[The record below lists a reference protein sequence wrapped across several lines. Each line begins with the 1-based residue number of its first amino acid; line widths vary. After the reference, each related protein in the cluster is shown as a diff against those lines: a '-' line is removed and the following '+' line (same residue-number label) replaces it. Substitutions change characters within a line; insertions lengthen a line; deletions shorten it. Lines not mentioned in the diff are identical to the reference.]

1 MGTILYIASNSIHVY
16 AISVFINIF
25 LGKSRLSLLLNRLT
39 YVFYF
44 LISTIGWLYGQ
55 STTLNLILNTLPI
68 LLITLQYYSSWSK
81 KIFSVISSCA
91 VGMFI
96 DWMGFAVFGNTEI
109 IESGF
114 IQAII
119 FLILCS
125 LFRYYYKNQ
134 EDYSFKSRYSWLLIL
149 IAVGT
154 ALIGVL
160 TVNEDSS
167 YDYLIAL
174 ILLFIN
180 FLNFYIYNLEQESFK
195 AQHKLKLIETSNY
208 AYQNQI
214 KIMNESQQ
222 KIRFLRHDFYR
233 HINKLKNLSEENDVQ
248 SIKQYLNEME
258 DAVVVKKEYSKTEND
273 DVDSLLNYEL
283 SLAAEFGAEIIYDV
297 NLPEKLNISSFDI
310 TIILGNLMD
319 NAIEA
324 LRNSEKKLLKVNI
337 QFNKGII
344 RIDIENSYDPK
355 YKKKHDGREHGIGLL
370 SVENTLQKYHGKL
383 DSYPYPEESKYHT
396 TAIFYNS
403 LDE

>member
-1 MGTILYIASNSIHVY
+1 MGTILYIASNSIRVY

-96 DWMGFAVFGNTEI
+96 DWMGFVVFGNTEI

-258 DAVVVKKEYSKTEND
+258 DAVVVKKEYSKTGND

>member
-1 MGTILYIASNSIHVY
+1 MGTILYIASNSIRVY

-258 DAVVVKKEYSKTEND
+258 DAIVVKKEYSKTGND

>member
-1 MGTILYIASNSIHVY
+1 MGTILYIASNSIRVY

-109 IESGF
+109 IEGGF

-258 DAVVVKKEYSKTEND
+258 DAVVVKKEYSKTGND

>member
-1 MGTILYIASNSIHVY
+1 MGTILYIASNSIRVY

-258 DAVVVKKEYSKTEND
+258 DTVVVKKEYSKTGND

-337 QFNKGII
+337 QFNKSII

>member
-1 MGTILYIASNSIHVY
+1 MGTILYIASNSIRVY

-44 LISTIGWLYGQ
+44 LISTLGWLYGQ

-114 IQAII
+114 IQAIV
-119 FLILCS
+119 FLIFCS
-125 LFRYYYKNQ
+125 LFRHYYKSQ
-134 EDYSFKSRYSWLLIL
+134 EEYSFKSRYSWLLIL
-149 IAVGT
+149 IAIGT

-160 TVNEDSS
+160 TVNENSP

-222 KIRFLRHDFYR
+222 KIRFLRHDFHR
-233 HINKLKNLSEENDVQ
+233 HINKLKLLSEENDMQ
-248 SIKQYLNEME
+248 SITQYLNEME
-258 DAVVVKKEYSKTEND
+258 DSVVTKKEYSKTGNE

-283 SLAAEFGAEIIYDV
+283 SLAAEFGAEIINDV
-297 NLPEKLNISSFDI
+297 NLPEKLNISSFDL

-324 LRNSEKKLLKVNI
+324 LRHSERKLLKVNI

-355 YKKKHDGREHGIGLL
+355 YRKKHDGREHGIGLL
-370 SVENTLQKYHGKL
+370 SVENTLQKYNGKL
-383 DSYPYPEESKYHT
+383 DSYPEESKYHT

-403 LDE
+403 LD

>member
-1 MGTILYIASNSIHVY
+1 MGTILYIASNSIRVY

-55 STTLNLILNTLPI
+55 SPTLNLILNTLPI

-81 KIFSVISSCA
+81 KIFSVISSCV

-96 DWMGFAVFGNTEI
+96 DWIAVAFFKESDI
-109 IESGF
+109 INSGF

-134 EDYSFKSRYSWLLIL
+134 EDYSFKSKYSWFLIL
-149 IAVGT
+149 VSIGT
-154 ALIGVL
+154 ASIGIL
-160 TVNEDSS
+160 TVDEDSS

-233 HINKLKNLSEENDVQ
+233 HINKLKLLSEENDIQ

-258 DAVVVKKEYSKTEND
+258 DAVVIKKEYSKTGNE

-283 SLAAEFGAEIIYDV
+283 SLAAEFGTEIICDV
-297 NLPEKLNISSFDI
+297 NLPEELNVSSFDM

-324 LRNSEKKLLKVNI
+324 LRHSEKKLLKVNI

-355 YKKKHDGREHGIGLL
+355 YRKKYDGREHGIGLL
-370 SVENTLQKYHGKL
+370 SVGNTLQKYHGKL
-383 DSYPYPEESKYHT
+383 NSYPYPEESKYHT
-396 TAIFYNS
+396 TAVFYNS
-403 LDE
+403 LD

>member
-1 MGTILYIASNSIHVY
+1 MSTILCIVSNAIRVY
-16 AISVFINIF
+16 TIYVFMNIF
-25 LGKSRLSLLLNRLT
+25 LGKSRLNILLNRLT
-39 YVFYF
+39 YVSYF
-44 LISTIGWLYGQ
+44 FVDTLCWLYAQ
-55 STTLNLILNTLPI
+55 NSTLNLILNTLPI
-68 LLITLQYYSSWSK
+68 LLITFQYYSSWSK
-81 KIFSVISSCA
+81 KVFSVISSCA
-91 VGMFI
+91 IGMFI
-96 DWMGFAVFGNTEI
+96 DWVAFAIFDDNKI
-109 IESGF
+109 IKSGF
-114 IQAII
+114 IQAVI
-119 FLILCS
+119 FLICCS
-125 LFRYYYKNQ
+125 LFRYYYKNKD
-134 EDYSFKSRYSWLLIL
+134 EYPFKSKYSWLLIL
-149 IAVGT
+149 TSIGT

-160 TVNEDSS
+160 TVNNNSS

-180 FLNFYIYNLEQESFK
+180 FMNFYIYNLEQESFK
-195 AQHKLKLIETSNY
+195 AHHKLKLIETSNY

-233 HINKLKNLSEENDVQ
+233 HINKLKLLSEENDIK
-248 SIKQYLNEME
+248 SIRQYLNEME
-258 DAVVVKKEYSKTEND
+258 DAVVIKKEYSKTGNE

-283 SLAAEFGAEIIYDV
+283 SLADEFGVEIIYDV

-324 LRNSEKKLLKVNI
+324 LRHSERKLLKVNI

-344 RIDIENSYDPK
+344 RIDIENSYDPT
-355 YKKKHDGREHGIGLL
+355 YRKKNDGREHGIGLL

-383 DSYPYPEESKYHT
+383 DSYPEESKYHT

-403 LDE
+403 LD

>member
-1 MGTILYIASNSIHVY
+1 MGTILYIASNSIRVY

-39 YVFYF
+39 YVSYF

-55 STTLNLILNTLPI
+55 STTLNLILNTVPI

-134 EDYSFKSRYSWLLIL
+134 EDYSFKSKYSWFLIL
-149 IAVGT
+149 ISIGT

-160 TVNEDSS
+160 TVNENSS

-195 AQHKLKLIETSNY
+195 AHHKLKLIETSNY

-233 HINKLKNLSEENDVQ
+233 HINKLKLLSEENDIQ

-258 DAVVVKKEYSKTEND
+258 DAVVIKKEYLKTGNE

-283 SLAAEFGAEIIYDV
+283 SLADEFGAEIIYDV
-297 NLPEKLNISSFDI
+297 NLPEKLNISSFDV

-324 LRNSEKKLLKVNI
+324 LKHSEKKLLTVSI
-337 QFNKGII
+337 RYNKGII
-344 RIDIENSYDPK
+344 RIDIENSYNST
-355 YKKKHDGREHGIGLL
+355 YRKKNDGKEHGIGLL

-383 DSYPYPEESKYHT
+383 EAYPEEIKYHT

-403 LDE
+403 LD

>member
-1 MGTILYIASNSIHVY
+1 MGTILYIASNSIRVY

-39 YVFYF
+39 YVSYF
-44 LISTIGWLYGQ
+44 LISTIGWLYGK
-55 STTLNLILNTLPI
+55 SPTLNLFLNTLPI

-81 KIFSVISSCA
+81 KIFSVISSCV

-96 DWMGFAVFGNTEI
+96 DWIAVAFFKESDI
-109 IESGF
+109 INSGF

-134 EDYSFKSRYSWLLIL
+134 EDYSFKSKYSWLLIL
-149 IAVGT
+149 IAIGT

-160 TVNEDSS
+160 TVNENSP

-180 FLNFYIYNLEQESFK
+180 FLNFYIYNLEQESIK

-222 KIRFLRHDFYR
+222 KIRFLRHDFY
-233 HINKLKNLSEENDVQ
+233 HHMNKLKLLSEENDIQ

-258 DAVVVKKEYSKTEND
+258 DAVVIKKEYSKTGNE

-283 SLAAEFGAEIIYDV
+283 SRAAEFGTEIIYDV
-297 NLPEKLNISSFDI
+297 NLPEKLNISSFDM

-324 LRNSEKKLLKVNI
+324 LRYSEKKLLKVNI

-355 YKKKHDGREHGIGLL
+355 YRKKSDGREHGIGLL

-403 LDE
+403 LD

>member
-1 MGTILYIASNSIHVY
+1 MSTILCIVSNAIRVY
-16 AISVFINIF
+16 TIYVFMNIF
-25 LGKSRLSLLLNRLT
+25 LGKSRLNILLNRLT
-39 YVFYF
+39 YVSYF
-44 LISTIGWLYGQ
+44 FVDTLCWLYAQ
-55 STTLNLILNTLPI
+55 NSTLNLILNTLPI
-68 LLITLQYYSSWSK
+68 LLITFQYYSSWSK
-81 KIFSVISSCA
+81 KVFSVISSCA
-91 VGMFI
+91 IGMFI
-96 DWMGFAVFGNTEI
+96 DWVAFAIFDDNKI
-109 IESGF
+109 IKSGF
-114 IQAII
+114 IQAVI
-119 FLILCS
+119 FLICCS
-125 LFRYYYKNQ
+125 LFRYYYKNKD
-134 EDYSFKSRYSWLLIL
+134 EYPFKSKYSWLLIL
-149 IAVGT
+149 TSIGT

-160 TVNEDSS
+160 TVNNNSS

-180 FLNFYIYNLEQESFK
+180 FMNFYIYNLEQESFK
-195 AQHKLKLIETSNY
+195 AHHKLKLIETSNY

-233 HINKLKNLSEENDVQ
+233 HINKLKLLSEENDIK
-248 SIKQYLNEME
+248 SIRQYLNEME
-258 DAVVVKKEYSKTEND
+258 DAVVIKKEYSKTGNE

-283 SLAAEFGAEIIYDV
+283 SLADEFGAEIIYDV

-324 LRNSEKKLLKVNI
+324 LRHSERKLLKVNI

-344 RIDIENSYDPK
+344 RIDIENSYDPT
-355 YKKKHDGREHGIGLL
+355 YRKKNDGREHGIGLL

-383 DSYPYPEESKYHT
+383 DSYPEESKYHT

-403 LDE
+403 LD

>member
-1 MGTILYIASNSIHVY
+1 MGTILYITSNAIRVY

-39 YVFYF
+39 YVSYF
-44 LISTIGWLYGQ
+44 LISTIGWLYGKNPM
-55 STTLNLILNTLPI
+55 LNLILNTLPI
-68 LLITLQYYSSWSK
+68 LLITFQYYASWSK

-96 DWMGFAVFGNTEI
+96 DWIAVAFFKESDI
-109 IESGF
+109 INSGF

-134 EDYSFKSRYSWLLIL
+134 EDYSFKSKYSWLLIL
-149 IAVGT
+149 IAIGT

-160 TVNEDSS
+160 TVNENSP

-195 AQHKLKLIETSNY
+195 AQHELKLIETSNY

-233 HINKLKNLSEENDVQ
+233 HMNKLKLLSEENDIQ

-258 DAVVVKKEYSKTEND
+258 DAVVIKKEYSKTGNE

-283 SLAAEFGAEIIYDV
+283 SLAAEFGTEIIYDV
-297 NLPEKLNISSFDI
+297 NLPEKLNLSSFDM

-324 LRNSEKKLLKVNI
+324 LRYSEKKLLKVNI

-355 YKKKHDGREHGIGLL
+355 YRKKSDGREHGIGLL

-403 LDE
+403 LD

>member
-1 MGTILYIASNSIHVY
+1 MGIVLYITSNAIRVY

-39 YVFYF
+39 YAFYF
-44 LISTIGWLYGQ
+44 LISTIGWLYGKNPM
-55 STTLNLILNTLPI
+55 LNLILNTLPI
-68 LLITLQYYSSWSK
+68 LLITFQYYSSWSK
-81 KIFSVISSCA
+81 KIFAVISSCA

-96 DWMGFAVFGNTEI
+96 DWIAVAFFKENDI
-109 IESGF
+109 INSGF

-134 EDYSFKSRYSWLLIL
+134 EEYFFKSKYSWFLIL
-149 IAVGT
+149 ISIGT
-154 ALIGVL
+154 ALIGIL
-160 TVNEDSS
+160 TVNKNSS

-195 AQHKLKLIETSNY
+195 AHYKLKLIETSNY

-222 KIRFLRHDFYR
+222 KIQFLRHDFHR
-233 HINKLKNLSEENDVQ
+233 HINKLKLLSEENNTQ

-258 DAVVVKKEYSKTEND
+258 DSVVTKKEYSKTGNE

-283 SLAAEFGAEIIYDV
+283 SLAAEFGAEIINNV
-297 NLPEKLNISSFDI
+297 NLPEKLNISSFDM

-324 LRNSEKKLLKVNI
+324 LRHSKRKLLKVNI

-355 YKKKHDGREHGIGLL
+355 YRKKHDGREHGIGLL

-383 DSYPYPEESKYHT
+383 DSYPEESKYHT

-403 LDE
+403 LD

>member
-1 MGTILYIASNSIHVY
+1 MGTILYIASNSIRVY

-258 DAVVVKKEYSKTEND
+258 DTVVVKKEYSKTGND

-297 NLPEKLNISSFDI
+297 NLPVKLNISSFDI

>member
-1 MGTILYIASNSIHVY
+1 MSTILCIVSNAIRVY
-16 AISVFINIF
+16 TIYVFMNIF
-25 LGKSRLSLLLNRLT
+25 LGKSQLNILLNRLT

-44 LISTIGWLYGQ
+44 FVDTLCWLYAQ
-55 STTLNLILNTLPI
+55 NSTLNLILNTLPI
-68 LLITLQYYSSWSK
+68 LLITFQYYSSWSK
-81 KIFSVISSCA
+81 KVFSVISSCA
-91 VGMFI
+91 IGMFI
-96 DWMGFAVFGNTEI
+96 DWVAFAIFDDNKI
-109 IESGF
+109 IKSGF
-114 IQAII
+114 IQAVI
-119 FLILCS
+119 FLICCS
-125 LFRYYYKNQ
+125 LFRYYYKNKD
-134 EDYSFKSRYSWLLIL
+134 EYPFKSKYSWLLIL
-149 IAVGT
+149 TSIGT

-160 TVNEDSS
+160 TVNNNSS

-180 FLNFYIYNLEQESFK
+180 FMNFYIYNLEQESFK
-195 AQHKLKLIETSNY
+195 AHHKLKLIETSNY

-233 HINKLKNLSEENDVQ
+233 HINKLKLLSEENDIK
-248 SIKQYLNEME
+248 SIRQYLNEME
-258 DAVVVKKEYSKTEND
+258 DAVVIKKEYSKTGNE

-283 SLAAEFGAEIIYDV
+283 SLADEFGAEIIYDV

-324 LRNSEKKLLKVNI
+324 LRHSEKKLLKVNI

-344 RIDIENSYDPK
+344 RIDIENSYDPT
-355 YKKKHDGREHGIGLL
+355 YRKKNDGREHGIGLL

-383 DSYPYPEESKYHT
+383 DSYPEESKYHT

-403 LDE
+403 LD

>member
-1 MGTILYIASNSIHVY
+1 MGTILYIASNSIRVY

-258 DAVVVKKEYSKTEND
+258 DAVVVEKEYSKTGND

>member
-1 MGTILYIASNSIHVY
+1 MGTILYIASNSIRVY

-258 DAVVVKKEYSKTEND
+258 DAVVVKKEYSKTGND

-370 SVENTLQKYHGKL
+370 SVENNLQKYHGKL

>member
-1 MGTILYIASNSIHVY
+1 MGTILYIASNSIRVY

-258 DAVVVKKEYSKTEND
+258 DAVVVKKEYSKTGND

-370 SVENTLQKYHGKL
+370 CVENTLQKYHGKL

>member
-1 MGTILYIASNSIHVY
+1 MSTILCIVSNAIRVY
-16 AISVFINIF
+16 TIYVFMNIF
-25 LGKSRLSLLLNRLT
+25 LGKSRLNILLNRLT
-39 YVFYF
+39 YVSYF
-44 LISTIGWLYGQ
+44 FVDTLCWLYAQ
-55 STTLNLILNTLPI
+55 NSTLNLILNTLPI
-68 LLITLQYYSSWSK
+68 LLITFQYYSSWSK
-81 KIFSVISSCA
+81 KVFSVISSCA
-91 VGMFI
+91 IGMFI
-96 DWMGFAVFGNTEI
+96 DWVAFAIFDDNKI
-109 IESGF
+109 IKSGF
-114 IQAII
+114 IQAVI
-119 FLILCS
+119 FLICCS
-125 LFRYYYKNQ
+125 LFRYYYKNKD
-134 EDYSFKSRYSWLLIL
+134 EYPFKSKYSWLLIL
-149 IAVGT
+149 TSIGT

-160 TVNEDSS
+160 TVNNNSS

-180 FLNFYIYNLEQESFK
+180 FMNFYIYNLEQESFK
-195 AQHKLKLIETSNY
+195 AHHKLKLIETSNY

-233 HINKLKNLSEENDVQ
+233 HINKLKLLSEENDIK
-248 SIKQYLNEME
+248 SIRQYLNEME
-258 DAVVVKKEYSKTEND
+258 DAVVIKKEYSKTGNE

-283 SLAAEFGAEIIYDV
+283 SLADEFGAEIIYDV

-324 LRNSEKKLLKVNI
+324 LRHSEKKLLKVNI

-344 RIDIENSYDPK
+344 RIDIENSYDPT
-355 YKKKHDGREHGIGLL
+355 YRKKNDGREHGIGLL

-383 DSYPYPEESKYHT
+383 DSYPEESKYHT

-403 LDE
+403 LD

>member
-1 MGTILYIASNSIHVY
+1 MGIVLYITSNAIRVY

-39 YVFYF
+39 YAFYF
-44 LISTIGWLYGQ
+44 LISTIGWLYGKNPM
-55 STTLNLILNTLPI
+55 LNLILNTLPI
-68 LLITLQYYSSWSK
+68 LLITFQYYSSWSK
-81 KIFSVISSCA
+81 KIFAVISSCA

-96 DWMGFAVFGNTEI
+96 DWIAVAFFKENDI
-109 IESGF
+109 INSGF

-134 EDYSFKSRYSWLLIL
+134 EEYFFKSKYSWFLIL
-149 IAVGT
+149 ISIGT
-154 ALIGVL
+154 ALIGIL
-160 TVNEDSS
+160 TVNKNSS

-195 AQHKLKLIETSNY
+195 AHYKLKLIETSNY

-222 KIRFLRHDFYR
+222 KIRFLRHDFHR
-233 HINKLKNLSEENDVQ
+233 HINKLKLLSEENNTQ

-258 DAVVVKKEYSKTEND
+258 DSVVTKKEYSKTGNE

-283 SLAAEFGAEIIYDV
+283 SLAAEFGAEIINNV
-297 NLPEKLNISSFDI
+297 NLPEKLNISSFDM

-324 LRNSEKKLLKVNI
+324 LRHSKRKLLKVNI

-355 YKKKHDGREHGIGLL
+355 YRKKHDGREHGIGLL

-383 DSYPYPEESKYHT
+383 DSYPEESKYHT

-403 LDE
+403 LD

>member
-1 MGTILYIASNSIHVY
+1 MGTILYIASNSIRVY

-55 STTLNLILNTLPI
+55 STTLNLILNTLSI

-258 DAVVVKKEYSKTEND
+258 DAVVVKKEYSKTGND

>member
-1 MGTILYIASNSIHVY
+1 MGTILYIASNSIRVY

-154 ALIGVL
+154 SLIGVL

-258 DAVVVKKEYSKTEND
+258 DAVVVKKEYSKTGND

>member
-1 MGTILYIASNSIHVY
+1 MGTILYITSNAIRVY

-39 YVFYF
+39 YVSYF
-44 LISTIGWLYGQ
+44 LISTIGWLYGKNPM
-55 STTLNLILNTLPI
+55 LNLILNTLPI
-68 LLITLQYYSSWSK
+68 LLITFQYYASWSK

-96 DWMGFAVFGNTEI
+96 DWMGSAVLGDVEVI
-109 IESGF
+109 KSGF
-114 IQAII
+114 IQAIV

-134 EDYSFKSRYSWLLIL
+134 EEYFFKSKYSWFLIL
-149 IAVGT
+149 ISIGT

-160 TVNEDSS
+160 TVNENSS

-195 AQHKLKLIETSNY
+195 AHHKLKLIETSNY

-222 KIRFLRHDFYR
+222 KIRFLRHDFHR
-233 HINKLKNLSEENDVQ
+233 HINKLKLLSEENDMQ
-248 SIKQYLNEME
+248 SLTQYLNEME
-258 DAVVVKKEYSKTEND
+258 DSVVTKKEYSKTGNE

-283 SLAAEFGAEIIYDV
+283 SLAAEFGAEIINDV

-324 LRNSEKKLLKVNI
+324 LRHSEKKLLKVNI

-355 YKKKHDGREHGIGLL
+355 YRKKHDGREHGIGLL

-383 DSYPYPEESKYHT
+383 DSYPEESKYHT

-403 LDE
+403 LD

>member
-1 MGTILYIASNSIHVY
+1 MGTILYIASNSIRVY

-258 DAVVVKKEYSKTEND
+258 DTVVVKKEYSKTGND

>member
-1 MGTILYIASNSIHVY
+1 MGTILYIASNSIRVY

-258 DAVVVKKEYSKTEND
+258 DAVVVKEEYSKTGND

>member
-1 MGTILYIASNSIHVY
+1 MGTILYIASNSIRVY

-134 EDYSFKSRYSWLLIL
+134 EDYSFKSKYSWFLIL
-149 IAVGT
+149 ISIGT

-160 TVNEDSS
+160 TVNENSS

-195 AQHKLKLIETSNY
+195 AHHKLKLIETSNY

-233 HINKLKNLSEENDVQ
+233 HINKLKLLSEENDIQ

-258 DAVVVKKEYSKTEND
+258 DAVVIKKEYLKTGNE

-283 SLAAEFGAEIIYDV
+283 SLADEFGAEIIYDV
-297 NLPEKLNISSFDI
+297 NLPEKLNISSFDM

-324 LRNSEKKLLKVNI
+324 LKHSEKKLLTVSI
-337 QFNKGII
+337 RYNKGII
-344 RIDIENSYDPK
+344 RIDIENSYNST
-355 YKKKHDGREHGIGLL
+355 YRKKNDGKEHGIGLL

-383 DSYPYPEESKYHT
+383 EAYPEESKYHT

-403 LDE
+403 LD

>member
-1 MGTILYIASNSIHVY
+1 MGIVLYITSNAIRVY

-39 YVFYF
+39 YAFYF
-44 LISTIGWLYGQ
+44 LISTIGWLYGKNPM
-55 STTLNLILNTLPI
+55 LNLILNTLPI
-68 LLITLQYYSSWSK
+68 LLITFQYYSSWSK
-81 KIFSVISSCA
+81 KIFAVISSCA

-96 DWMGFAVFGNTEI
+96 DWIAVAFFKENDI
-109 IESGF
+109 INSGF

-134 EDYSFKSRYSWLLIL
+134 EEYFFKSKYSWFLIL
-149 IAVGT
+149 ISIGT
-154 ALIGVL
+154 ALIGIL
-160 TVNEDSS
+160 TVNKNSS

-195 AQHKLKLIETSNY
+195 AHYKLKLIETSNY

-222 KIRFLRHDFYR
+222 KIRFLRHDFHR
-233 HINKLKNLSEENDVQ
+233 HINKLKLLSEENDTQ

-258 DAVVVKKEYSKTEND
+258 DSVVTKKEYSKTGNE

-283 SLAAEFGAEIIYDV
+283 SLAAEFGAEIINNV
-297 NLPEKLNISSFDI
+297 NLPEKLNISSFDM

-324 LRNSEKKLLKVNI
+324 LRHSKRKLLKVNI

-355 YKKKHDGREHGIGLL
+355 YRKKHDGREHGIGLL

-383 DSYPYPEESKYHT
+383 DSYPEESKYHT

-403 LDE
+403 LD